1 MDDFELLIKVV
12 IVGESAVGK
21 TNLLLRYI
29 EDRFDENLKATIG
42 FDIESKIMDIDDK
55 AIKIQFYDTA
65 GQERFRALTPSN
77 FRNADIVILV
87 YDISKRVSFDKL
99 DEWIVL
105 VKAHAQKDVALLI
118 IGNKSDLKTERQISF
133 EEGERFAKENNAY
146 FYETSAKVNDNHC
159 VQKAF
164 DFVVQKTGQELMKRE
179 QSKIEEEKVIT
190 RSSTIKL
197 KPSPLIPQSSGC
209 CF

>member
-21 TNLLLRYI
+21 TNLLLRYV
-29 EDRFDENLKATIG
+29 EDRFDDNFKATIG

-55 AIKIQFYDTA
+55 AIKVQFYDTA

-87 YDISKRVSFDKL
+87 YDISTRLSFDKL
-99 DEWIVL
+99 DEWIAII
-105 VKAHAQKDVALLI
+105 KAHAQKDVVLLI

-133 EEGERFAKENNAY
+133 DEGERFAKENNSY
-146 FYETSAKVNDNHC
+146 FYETSAKVNDSQC

-164 DFVVQKTGQELMKRE
+164 DFVLQKTGRDLMKRE
-179 QSKIEEEKVIT
+179 QNKIDEDQVIT
-190 RSSTIKL
+190 RSTTVKL
-197 KPSPLIPQSSGC
+197 KPSPLTTQSNGC